1 MCALP
6 EEVDF
11 PLLSGI
17 HINTMHS
24 ESTLLFGQDPK
35 DPIFQ
40 VSVLFSALKDKKKK
54 KIRTFSHQVRSP
66 RFYWDRNATSVQRGE
81 MSATLSRGDT
91 TEH

>member
-24 ESTLLFGQDPK
+24 ESTLLFFRQDPK

-40 VSVLFSALKDKKKK
+40 VSVLFSALKDLKKNPD
-54 KIRTFSHQVRSP
+54 FFPPS
-66 RFYWDRNATSVQRGE
+66 
-81 MSATLSRGDT
+81 
-91 TEH
+91 

>member
-54 KIRTFSHQVRSP
+54 KNPDFFPPS
-66 RFYWDRNATSVQRGE
+66 
-81 MSATLSRGDT
+81 
-91 TEH
+91 